1 VGVGLDDV
9 VVDVA
14 CGGVVDATWGAWLMS
29 VSSTWRGTRARRC
42 RRQSGMVLTWLGVA
56 MWKVV
61 VVLDDGGGGGNEV
74 GWWWW
79 WWWERN
85 NR

>member
-1 VGVGLDDV
+1 MGVGLDDV
-9 VVDVA
+9 VIEV
-14 CGGVVDATWGAWLMS
+14 AWL
-29 VSSTWRGTRARRC
+29 
-42 RRQSGMVLTWLGVA
+42 VLTWLGIA

-85 NR
+85 N